1 MKTFT
6 LLLLVGV
13 TTAQNET
20 QTCDMGAIMGT
31 LLPNGTTWHD
41 SCAAATG
48 VDVFQISTFPTKDEA
63 KIVQQSRDCVNYIN
77 QLNQQANTA
86 IQCDM
91 TIGDQT
97 IAFASL
103 LTDLLKGES
112 SNKTKK
118 FIRTDSMSG
127 SMSGGISILA
137 TDLSSDST
145 STSEAGEST
154 TSTLDSGEEV
164 SSTAAD
170 AQEDS
175 NNASMSSA
183 SVATTSSFTIVVAAA
198 ITVLAFAL

>member
-154 TSTLDSGEEV
+154 MSTLDSGEEV
-164 SSTAAD
+164 SSTDAD